1 MAWGLRLTSTSRDR
15 AALLG
20 LLKRAPA
27 ALTADWLVVPAPASA
42 PARADE
48 DGGGAADDGVYFA
61 ISDAFRRDDAL
72 ALAQDGFDVVTVGV
86 QAGQLDVT
94 TLRDAARVTL
104 DGVVPRRV
112 SGLLAALPPR
122 RQAVRQEVAEAVFVV
137 EDRGATA
144 TLLERLLL
152 LDRADA
158 RVCEVQTDAAAGPL
172 MVARVAAPP
181 LWLVLKHADDDEGVR
196 VYVRGDDDATA
207 LFVEHGFAHPL
218 GDRLSAAL
226 RERGEIGLLGR
237 DGRLT
242 RTRAPWPER
251 AIHDAL
257 RPELPKS
264 ATTLQTRPLSTTFPV
279 RMRLGAA
286 LPGDAGIEP
295 ELFLLSDEALA
306 RLQAFAEAASAEELQ
321 RLFLT
326 RVDDGSGRG
335 AVVLREAV
343 RVGTSRLGAR
353 LQTAL
358 QTRGFVRVV
367 GHDGLFVVPGRRL
380 LPVLRRDD
388 LRALLG
394 IDGAAAVV
402 VDEDGDGLRVLRI
415 ATLAD
420 EPMSELVRYVA
431 TARRGELDRILE
443 DAVLTFPGLS
453 LSRPRDETRARLR
466 DVLAD
471 ANEREGKKRVDVT
484 VRAYEPP
491 PAARPAPVRIDER
504 ALKDRARAL
513 EQQVLAAGA
522 DDAAA
527 WRELAEVTLALGERD
542 DAVACA
548 AVALFLEPSQAS
560 PTLARAASSPQSPSL
575 SALTEQQT
583 LPAVDALALA
593 SGVLAALAGGSI
605 DDDVAR
611 RADEVVA
618 REAFPVARRLQWVVL
633 RALHARTR
641 DAIGITRAKER
652 VLGALNARG
661 LTEAHDLPR
670 FVRRALALDDGG
682 RQGAARPEQLV
693 VVEQI
698 VATRDAEQKRT
709 RARSPLVRAILANGI
724 ARLGGDAAPHLAL
737 VEREAAERGGPV
749 ALLARLYAARL
760 PYVVGGATAGSAA
773 AWKQEVAR
781 TLQSTDRG
789 DERRVA
795 EWLVKKSAWL
805 RVENNVDA
813 PLGLRPA
820 LDRLVAGASARPDV
834 VDLADVAEQVTRVGG
849 CYDYEIA
856 GALERLIE
864 VGLRSGRDDAVV
876 RTGRVAH
883 EASASVRILA
893 YRARLLGTVVRAA
906 ATTGE
911 TALVER
917 CLDDV
922 AAIAGNREVPQ
933 TRDLL
938 LAVRPALFALRRLG
952 ELAAARR
959 FLDAFVPLT
968 TQTVGRET
976 GPLAAALAEG
986 YRALGEDDLAE
997 QMLATATARVLSPQM
1012 PHVDRYE
1019 AGAAL
1024 VTALR
1029 HWPHAERAERC
1040 AGLFGALPVFQDT
1053 FTTSVWFAAHQ
1064 VLMAEHL
1071 VDALVDEDTARGDRL
1086 QRWLDADEAR
1096 IRRRILADWR
1106 AATT

>member
-1 MAWGLRLTSTSRDR
+1 MAWGLRLTSTRRDR

-20 LLKRAPA
+20 LLERAPA
-27 ALTADWLVVPAPASA
+27 ALTADWLVVPASREPASE
-42 PARADE
+42 PDE
-48 DGGGAADDGVYFA
+48 GVYFA
-61 ISDAFRRDDAL
+61 VSDGLRRDDAL
-72 ALAQDGFDVVTVGV
+72 ALAAQGFDVVTVGV
-86 QAGQLDVT
+86 QAGLLDVT
-94 TLRDAARVTL
+94 RLRDGAHVTL

-112 SGLLAALPPR
+112 SGLVAALPPR
-122 RQAVRQEVAEAVFVV
+122 RDDTRNVVTEAVFVV
-137 EDRGATA
+137 EDRRATA

-158 RVCEVQTDAAAGPL
+158 RVCEVHVEGAPGPL
-172 MVARVAAPP
+172 PVARVAAPP
-181 LWLVLKHADDDEGVR
+181 LWLVLKHADDHEGVR
-196 VYVRGDDDATA
+196 VYVRSDDDGPA
-207 LFVEHGFAHPL
+207 LFVEHGFSHPL
-218 GDRLSAAL
+218 ADRLSAAL
-226 RERGEIGLLGR
+226 RERGEIGLLAR

-257 RPELPKS
+257 RPELPTS
-264 ATTLQTRPLSTTFPV
+264 TTTLQPKPLSMTFPV

-286 LPGDAGIEP
+286 LPGDAETEP
-295 ELFLLSDEALA
+295 ELFLLSEEALV
-306 RLQAFAEAASAEELQ
+306 RLQAFAEAASADELQ
-321 RLFLT
+321 RLFVT

-343 RVGTSRLGAR
+343 RAGTSRLGAR

-358 QTRGFVRVV
+358 QTRGFVRAV
-367 GHDGLFVVPGRRL
+367 GHDGLFLVPGRRL

-394 IDGAAAVV
+394 MEGAAAVV

-415 ATLAD
+415 PSLTD
-420 EPMSELVRYVA
+420 EPMSELVRYIA

-453 LSRPRDETRARLR
+453 LARPRDEAHARLR
-466 DVLAD
+466 DVLAAASEPD
-471 ANEREGKKRVDVT
+471 RKKRVDVQ
-484 VRAYEPP
+484 VRAYEPE
-491 PAARPAPVRIDER
+491 PAKRPVTARVDER
-504 ALKDRARAL
+504 ALKDRARVL
-513 EQQVLAAGA
+513 EPHVLDAGA
-522 DDAAA
+522 QDAAA
-527 WRELAEVTLALGERD
+527 WRELAEVKRALGERE

-548 AVALFLEPSQAS
+548 SVALFLEPSQPS
-560 PTLARAASSPQSPSL
+560 PTLARVVSSPSTS
-575 SALTEQQT
+575 SMSWAALLDQQALPTTE
-583 LPAVDALALA
+583 ALALA
-593 SGVLAALAGGSI
+593 QGVLAALADGSI

-611 RADEVVA
+611 RADEKVA
-618 REAFPVARRLQWVVL
+618 SESFAVPRRLQWAVL
-633 RALHARTR
+633 RALHARTG
-641 DAIGITRAKER
+641 DAIGVTRAKER
-652 VLGALNARG
+652 MLGALNARG

-670 FVRRALALDDGG
+670 FVRRTLALDDGE
-682 RQGAARPEQLV
+682 RHGAARPEQLA
-693 VVEQI
+693 VVEKI
-698 VATRDAEQKRT
+698 VALRDAEQKQT
-709 RARSPLVRAILANGI
+709 QGRSPLVRAVVATGI
-724 ARLGGDAAPHLAL
+724 ARLGGDAASQLAL
-737 VEREAAERGGPV
+737 VEHEAAERGGPV
-749 ALLARLYAARL
+749 ALLARLYAAHL
-760 PYVVGGATAGSAA
+760 PYVIGGTTAGSAE
-773 AWKQEVAR
+773 AWKNEVAR
-781 TLQSTDRG
+781 TLQSTERS

-795 EWLVKKSAWL
+795 EWLVKKSTWL
-805 RVENNVDA
+805 RVATSVEA

-820 LDRLVAGASARPDV
+820 LDRLVTAASARPDV
-834 VDLADVAEQVTRVGG
+834 TDLAEVAEQVTRVGG

-864 VGLRSGRDDAVV
+864 LGLRSGRDDVV
-876 RTGRVAH
+876 LRTARVAH
-883 EASASVRILA
+883 DASASVRILA
-893 YRARLLGTVVRAA
+893 HRARLLGVVVRAA
-906 ATTGE
+906 ATTGD

-922 AAIAGNREVPQ
+922 AAIAANREVPQ

-952 ELAAARR
+952 ELTAARR
-959 FLDAFVPLT
+959 FLDAFVSLT
-968 TQTVGRET
+968 TQTVSRET

-986 YRALGEDDLAE
+986 YRALGEDELAE
-997 QMLATATARVLSPQM
+997 QMVETATAGVLSPST

-1024 VTALR
+1024 VGALR

-1040 AGLFGALPVFQDT
+1040 VELFRALAVFRDT

-1064 VLMAEHL
+1064 LLMAEHL

-1106 AATT
+1106 AATA